1 MKIIALEDNRDLQ
14 LFYKKILTMWGHE
27 VLPCLN
33 LAEAR
38 EALGQSPRAELTLAD
53 LTLPDASPEQ
63 LQAAFLGPEFRGIPV
78 VLTSGRDD
86 LETWGRAMG
95 AAQTFLKP
103 VDIMKLKAFISKC
116 QSAAKPAPEA
126 SL

>member
-1 MKIIALEDNRDLQ
+1 MTIIALEDNRDLQ
-14 LFYKKILTMWGHE
+14 LFYKKILSMWGHQ

-38 EALGQSPRAELTLAD
+38 AAVAQGPRADLILAD
-53 LTLPDASPEQ
+53 LTLPDASPDQ
-63 LQAAFLGPEFRGIPV
+63 LQVALTAPEFQGIPV

-86 LETWGRAMG
+86 LETWGRAIG
-95 AAQTFLKP
+95 AKQVFLKP
-103 VDIMKLKAFISKC
+103 VDIMKLKSFISNF
-116 QSAAKPAPEA
+116 QGPKPAPEA